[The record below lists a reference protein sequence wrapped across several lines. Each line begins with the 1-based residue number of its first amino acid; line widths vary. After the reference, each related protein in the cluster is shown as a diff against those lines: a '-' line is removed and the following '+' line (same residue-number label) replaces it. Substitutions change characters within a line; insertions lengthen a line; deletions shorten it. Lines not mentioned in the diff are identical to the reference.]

1 MTMKNYIITSLLLA
15 STLTTVA
22 QELSVKAMVVYKTD
36 GTRDTIMLNLSDS
49 YFYGKENP
57 VDGDYIRGHIRT
69 YTYKSTSLYRST
81 LYDSFDYSCN
91 LTEVGRNSPYTVY
104 GYMISSNPITTAPD
118 FSNSKGYSE
127 LYTKMYFVDKNK
139 WYGTQYY
146 GNTKTLYLFGEDE
159 NSGSQFPMYLGLSL
173 GTTYYARAFMMLDD
187 KVYYG
192 EEQSFRTQR
201 TRFLVYNVDYQDYS
215 VVNDSV
221 IYAVG
226 STIYFGE
233 DNTVVGRGIASEYV
247 SKVLEEELLAI
258 VTKTED
264 CDDGT
269 LYVIEQVSDEIVNQA
284 RAMMEQE
291 AMQEFFVEASL
302 DNVITGNSSTTFGS
316 YKCDP
321 IIMECSDAIGV
332 RDNKCFYTDVT
343 SQYSSAVPQLAINLN
358 HLMLP
363 GQEYEVSFTFVPGM
377 TKADTLATYFQVYIA
392 DGLGDNTISDNY
404 PPLAKAYASVY
415 GNDTVFVLNR
425 KKEGAFKASAT
436 EPTTITL
443 RYTPTRLTFCHAL
456 QLQHVVYFNTA
467 SKRNT
472 YGQRFCISGIS
483 VKPVNP

>member
-1 MTMKNYIITSLLLA
+1 MALLLA
-15 STLTTVA
+15 AGTLSAAA
-22 QELSVKAMVVYKTD
+22 QDLRVKSMVVYKTD
-36 GTRDTIMLNLSDS
+36 GTRDTIMLKPSDS

-57 VDGDYIRGHIRT
+57 VDGDYIRGHIWT
-69 YTYKSTSLYRST
+69 YTNNRTSLYRST
-81 LYDSFDYSCN
+81 LYDSFKYSWN

-127 LYTKMYFVDKNK
+127 IYTNMYFVDKNK

-146 GNTKTLYLFGEDE
+146 GNTKTLYLFDEDE

-247 SKVLEEELLAI
+247 GKVLKSLSEEELLAI

-321 IIMECSDAIGV
+321 IIMECSDTIGV

-343 SQYSSAVPQLAINLN
+343 SQLSSATPQLAIDLN

-392 DGLGDNTISDNY
+392 DGQGNAMYDDTF
-404 PPLAKAYASVY
+404 PALANAKVY
-415 GNDTVFVLNR
+415 GNDTIVNNR
-425 KKEGAFKASAT
+425 KCFQASAT

-443 RYTPTRLTFCHAL
+443 RYTPTRLTYCHAL
-456 QLQHVVYFNTA
+456 QLQHVVIFNTA
-467 SKRNT
+467 RKRNT

-483 VKPVNP
+483 VKPVKD

>member
-1 MTMKNYIITSLLLA
+1 MALLLA
-15 STLTTVA
+15 TGTLSAAA
-22 QELSVKAMVVYKTD
+22 QDLKVKSMVVYKTD
-36 GTRDTIMLNLSDS
+36 GTRDTIMLKPSDS

-57 VDGDYIRGHIRT
+57 EDGDYINGGLWS
-69 YTYKSTSLYRST
+69 YTYSDAKSCRITYQHNLTGIGKST
-81 LYDSFDYSCN
+81 
-91 LTEVGRNSPYTVY
+91 PYTAY
-104 GYMISSNPITTAPD
+104 GYMLSSNPITTAPD
-118 FSNSKGYSE
+118 FSSSTYKGYT
-127 LYTKMYFVDKNK
+127 LTDLYFVDKDT
-139 WYGTQYY
+139 WYEPKDRSYSSDIYMYNNSFWENLGLTPGVTYY
-146 GNTKTLYLFGEDE
+146 G
-159 NSGSQFPMYLGLSL
+159 
-173 GTTYYARAFMMLDD
+173 RAYMMLDD

-192 EEQSFRTQR
+192 TEYSFRAPKHR
-201 TRFLVYNVDYQDYS
+201 RIIWNLWYPDYTGI
-215 VVNDSV
+215 NDSV
-221 IYAVG
+221 IMATVDEGFDPLY
-226 STIYFGE
+226 
-233 DNTVVGRGIASEYV
+233 NTVASKKIAENYIAS
-247 SKVLEEELLAI
+247 VLRNLPSEELLGMA
-258 VTKTED
+258 TKTED

-291 AMQEFFVEASL
+291 AMQEFFVEASR

-343 SQYSSAVPQLAINLN
+343 SQSSSATPQLAIDLN

-392 DGLGDNTISDNY
+392 DGQGNGMVEDTFPALGN
-404 PPLAKAYASVY
+404 AYTSVY
-415 GNDTVFVLNR
+415 GNDTIVNKR
-425 KKEGAFKASAT
+425 KCFQASAT

-456 QLQHVVYFNTA
+456 QLQHVVIFNT
-467 SKRNT
+467 SKNRKT

-483 VKPVNP
+483 VKPVKD

>member
-1 MTMKNYIITSLLLA
+1 MALLLTA
-15 STLTTVA
+15 GTLSAAA
-22 QELSVKAMVVYKTD
+22 QDLRVKSMVVYKTD
-36 GTRDTIMLNLSDS
+36 GTRDTIMLKLCDS

-81 LYDSFDYSCN
+81 LDDSFEYSCN

-139 WYGTQYY
+139 WYGGTQYY

-247 SKVLEEELLAI
+247 SKVLKSLSEEELLAI

-291 AMQEFFVEASL
+291 AMQEFFVEASR

-343 SQYSSAVPQLAINLN
+343 SQSSSATPQLAIDLN

-392 DGLGDNTISDNY
+392 DGQGNGMVEDTFPALGN
-404 PPLAKAYASVY
+404 AYTSVY
-415 GNDTVFVLNR
+415 GNDTIVNKR
-425 KKEGAFKASAT
+425 KCFQASAT

-456 QLQHVVYFNTA
+456 QLQHVVNFNTA
-467 SKRNT
+467 RKRNT

>member
-1 MTMKNYIITSLLLA
+1 MALLLA
-15 STLTTVA
+15 AGTLSAAA
-22 QELSVKAMVVYKTD
+22 QDLKVKSMVVYKTD
-36 GTRDTIMLNLSDS
+36 GTRDTIMLKPSDS

-57 VDGDYIRGHIRT
+57 EDGDYIRGHIRT
-69 YTYKSTSLYRST
+69 YTNNRTSLYRST

-127 LYTKMYFVDKNK
+127 LYTNMYFVDKNK

-146 GNTKTLYLFGEDE
+146 GNTKTLYLFDEDE

-247 SKVLEEELLAI
+247 DKFLKSLSEEELLAI

-302 DNVITGNSSTTFGS
+302 DNVLTVNSVTTTTFGTYNCTPS
-316 YKCDP
+316 
-321 IIMECSDAIGV
+321 IMTCSDTIGV
-332 RDNKCFYTDVT
+332 RDNKCFYTNPT
-343 SQYSSAVPQLAINLN
+343 TQSRTPQLSVKLDHI
-358 HLMLP
+358 MLP
-363 GQEYEVSFTFVPGM
+363 GQEYEASFAFVPREGD
-377 TKADTLATYFQVYIA
+377 TKPTYFQVYIA
-392 DGLGDNTISDNY
+392 DGQGNAMYGDTFPALGN
-404 PPLAKAYASVY
+404 ASVY
-415 GNDTVFVLNR
+415 GNDTVFVSNVG
-425 KKEGAFKASAT
+425 KTKIEKGAFKASAT

-443 RYTPTRLTFCHAL
+443 RYTPTRLTYCHAL
-456 QLQHVVYFNTA
+456 QLQHMVNFNT
-467 SKRNT
+467 SKNRNT
-472 YGQRFCISGIS
+472 YGQCFCISGIS
-483 VKPVNP
+483 VKPVKD

>member
-1 MTMKNYIITSLLLA
+1 MALLLA
-15 STLTTVA
+15 TGTLSAAA
-22 QELSVKAMVVYKTD
+22 QDLRVKSMVVYKTD
-36 GTRDTIMLNLSDS
+36 GTRDTIMLKSSNS

-57 VDGDYIRGHIRT
+57 VDGDYIRGHIWTNTNKR
-69 YTYKSTSLYRST
+69 TSLYRST
-81 LYDSFDYSCN
+81 LYDSFEYSCN

-139 WYGTQYY
+139 WYGRQYSS
-146 GNTKTLYLFGEDE
+146 NTKTLYLFDEDE
-159 NSGSQFPMYLGLSL
+159 NSGSQFPMHLGLSL

-247 SKVLEEELLAI
+247 GKVLKSLSEEELLAI

-302 DNVITGNSSTTFGS
+302 DNVLTVNSVTTTTFGT
-316 YKCDP
+316 YKCTP
-321 IIMECSDAIGV
+321 SIMTCSDTIGV
-332 RDNKCFYTDVT
+332 RDNKCFYTNPT
-343 SQYSSAVPQLAINLN
+343 MRSSAPQLSVKLDHI
-358 HLMLP
+358 MLP

-377 TKADTLATYFQVYIA
+377 TKADTLATYFKVYIA
-392 DGLGDNTISDNY
+392 DGQGNAMYDDTF
-404 PPLAKAYASVY
+404 PALANAKVY
-415 GNDTVFVLNR
+415 GNDTIVNNR
-425 KKEGAFKASAT
+425 KCFQASAT

-456 QLQHVVYFNTA
+456 QLQHVVSFSIA
-467 SKRNT
+467 SQRNT

-483 VKPVNP
+483 VKPVKD

>member
-1 MTMKNYIITSLLLA
+1 MKKYIMALLLA
-15 STLTTVA
+15 TGTLSAAA
-22 QELSVKAMVVYKTD
+22 QDLKVKSMVVYKTD
-36 GTRDTIMLNLSDS
+36 GTRDTIMLKPSDS

-57 VDGDYIRGHIRT
+57 EDGDYINGGLWS
-69 YTYKSTSLYRST
+69 YTYSDAKSCRITYQHNLTGIGKST
-81 LYDSFDYSCN
+81 
-91 LTEVGRNSPYTVY
+91 PYTAY
-104 GYMISSNPITTAPD
+104 GYMLSSNPITTAPD
-118 FSNSKGYSE
+118 FSSSTYKGYT
-127 LYTKMYFVDKNK
+127 LTDLYFVDKDT
-139 WYGTQYY
+139 WYEPKDRSYSSDIYMYNNSFWENLGLTPGVTYY
-146 GNTKTLYLFGEDE
+146 G
-159 NSGSQFPMYLGLSL
+159 
-173 GTTYYARAFMMLDD
+173 RAYMMLDD

-192 EEQSFRTQR
+192 TEYSFRAPKHR
-201 TRFLVYNVDYQDYS
+201 RIIWNLWYPDYTGI
-215 VVNDSV
+215 NDSV
-221 IYAVG
+221 IMATVDEGFDPLY
-226 STIYFGE
+226 
-233 DNTVVGRGIASEYV
+233 NTVASKKIAENYIAS
-247 SKVLEEELLAI
+247 VLRNLPSEELLGMA
-258 VTKTED
+258 TKTED

-291 AMQEFFVEASL
+291 AMQEFFVEASR

-343 SQYSSAVPQLAINLN
+343 SQSSSATPQLAIDLN

-392 DGLGDNTISDNY
+392 DGQGNGMVEDTFPALGN
-404 PPLAKAYASVY
+404 AYTSVY
-415 GNDTVFVLNR
+415 GNDTIVNKR
-425 KKEGAFKASAT
+425 KCFQASAT

-456 QLQHVVYFNTA
+456 QLQHVVIFNT
-467 SKRNT
+467 SKNRKT

-483 VKPVNP
+483 VKPVKD